1 MSFLG
6 IKIIFKTAINYTYG
20 LVQIQQIPL
29 AEWKQR
35 SERLRIVT
43 LIVFWNTCIP
53 SGQTAKQMLA
63 SHSLP
68 WLPRHSKS
76 SSKQGCGLC
85 QRHILLFHP
94 LLRIYLAWP
103 HWNQQ
108 ARGWTHIIPFLTGAV
123 PSDLLGAALGHHLLN
138 KQRAFANP
146 FPLSKLKLLQ
156 QL

>member
-6 IKIIFKTAINYTYG
+6 IKIIFKTVINYTYG

-35 SERLRIVT
+35 SERLRNVTVIVKH
-43 LIVFWNTCIP
+43 LHSF
-53 SGQTAKQMLA
+53 SQTAKQMLA

-108 ARGWTHIIPFLTGAV
+108 ARGWKHIIPFLTGAV

-146 FPLSKLKLLQ
+146 FPLSKLELLQ